1 MNEID
6 AANRLHGLLI
16 GLAHEFKGYLP
27 HEGSSGEFTSANQQ
41 LSSDTRTRLAVIE
54 DTITKADKIIAS
66 FRAAPDWKKP
76 TEDEQRLWN
85 ANANEK
91 VKAIK
96 AYRERTFE
104 GLAEA
109 YAALSGTTVEEM
121 RRRRGWE

>member
-1 MNEID
+1 MQEID
-6 AANRLHGLLI
+6 AATRLHGILI
-16 GLAHEFKGYLP
+16 RIAHEFKGYLP

-41 LSSDTRTRLAVIE
+41 LSPDTRTRLALIE
-54 DTITKADKIIAS
+54 DTIDKADKIIAS

-76 TEDEQRLWN
+76 TENEQRLWN
-85 ANANEK
+85 ANEK
-91 VKAIK
+91 IKAIK

-121 RRRRGWE
+121 RRQRGWE